1 MTSWHISLVETVQ
14 SSVQGDPFWEGY
26 LRHVIAPHMVRCSL
40 HLAILVEPYLQFILE
55 GRKTV
60 ESRFS
65 VRRCA
70 PYESVQ
76 RGDIVFLKR
85 SSGPIVGLCQIAD
98 AWFYRLD
105 PDSWSMI
112 RKEFTQA
119 LCAQDP
125 SFWQARR
132 HATFATLMRLQ
143 HVRTLSP
150 LPYAKRDRR
159 GWVILQRRTAP
170 LPLWGTQQPLV
181 LAFAGRIASGKS
193 TLSTGVAQVLGWP
206 RVSFGDYVRQVARH
220 RGLEES
226 RSVLQE
232 LGAALIAQGWET
244 FCHTVLGQVAWEPG
258 QSLIID
264 GIRHAEALAVLRQ
277 LVAPSELRLVF
288 ITVNEPTRAS
298 RLRQRD
304 IPDCETLQRIEDH
317 ATEAQVGTVLPGM
330 ADFLV
335 DGARPQKKLQQD
347 IVRWVQQQ
355 ISANP

>member
-1 MTSWHISLVETVQ
+1 MMSLPISLVETVQ
-14 SSVQGDPFWEGY
+14 SIVQGDPFWEGY
-26 LRHVIAPHMVRCSL
+26 LRHVVTLSTAQCSF

-65 VRRCA
+65 MRRCA
-70 PYESVQ
+70 PYECVQ

-105 PDSWSMI
+105 PDSWNMI

-125 SFWQARR
+125 DFWQVRR

-150 LPYAKRDRR
+150 LSYTKRDRR
-159 GWVILQRRTAP
+159 GWVILQRRAAT
-170 LPLWGTQQPLV
+170 LPLWGAQQPLV

-193 TLSTGVAQVLGWP
+193 TLSAGVAQVLGWP

-220 RGLEES
+220 RGLKES
-226 RSVLQE
+226 RTVLQE

-244 FCHTVLGQVAWEPG
+244 FCNTVLGQAAWKPG
-258 QSLIID
+258 QPLIID

-277 LVAPSELRLVF
+277 LVTPSELRLVF
-288 ITVNEPTRAS
+288 ITVDEPTRTT
-298 RLRQRD
+298 RLRQRES
-304 IPDCETLQRIEDH
+304 PDGETMQRIEEH
-317 ATEAQVGTVLPGM
+317 TTEAQVGTVLPGI

-335 DGARPQKKLQQD
+335 DGTRPQEELQQD

-355 ISANP
+355 IAYQ

>member
-14 SSVQGDPFWEGY
+14 SIVQGDPFWEGY

-98 AWFYRLD
+98 AWSYRLD

-159 GWVILQRRTAP
+159 GWVILQRRAAP

-193 TLSTGVAQVLGWP
+193 TLSTGVAQALGWP
-206 RVSFGDYVRQVARH
+206 RVSFWGLRATSGAPPWFRGVSLRTARARGRSDCSRMGDVLSH
-220 RGLEES
+220 RPWASGMGTWAILNHRWYPS
-226 RSVLQE
+226 R
-232 LGAALIAQGWET
+232 
-244 FCHTVLGQVAWEPG
+244 
-258 QSLIID
+258 
-264 GIRHAEALAVLRQ
+264 
-277 LVAPSELRLVF
+277 
-288 ITVNEPTRAS
+288 
-298 RLRQRD
+298 
-304 IPDCETLQRIEDH
+304 
-317 ATEAQVGTVLPGM
+317 
-330 ADFLV
+330 
-335 DGARPQKKLQQD
+335 
-347 IVRWVQQQ
+347 
-355 ISANP
+355 